1 MVESSVRSQ
10 TNTNQNTMKDSDIV
24 VKLNQAIQAAQGSL
38 DAVAK
43 WTELLA
49 EKNGIEADVIKEK
62 AKKLTDLDDIATGEE
77 NEVFGIFDGQNMVDG
92 DGSQYPVPANY
103 ASKSKLIEG
112 DKLKLTIKPN
122 GAFIYKQIE
131 LIPRRMTTGR
141 LILDG
146 SQYKVLCEKK
156 TYSVLYASVT
166 FFRAKVGDEVAII
179 LPESDE
185 AEWAAIENVIPQ
197 VVGQES

>member
-1 MVESSVRSQ
+1 
-10 TNTNQNTMKDSDIV
+10 MKDQDIIL
-24 VKLNQAIQAAQGSL
+24 KLNHSIQSAKSSL

-49 EKNGIEADVIKEK
+49 EKNGVDSDLIKEK
-62 AKKLTDLDDIATGEE
+62 AKQLDIEDFSTEE
-77 NEVFGIFDGQNMVDG
+77 EQIVEGIFDGQNMVG
-92 DGSQYPVPANY
+92 PDGSQYPVPTNY
-103 ASKSKLIEG
+103 ASKSKLVQG

-131 LIPRRMTTGR
+131 LIPRKLLIGH

-146 SQYKVLCEKK
+146 SQYKILCDDK

-166 FFRAKVGDEVAII
+166 FFRAHVGDRMTII
-179 LPESDE
+179 VPENEEGD
-185 AEWAAIENVIPQ
+185 WAAIENVLPVETQ
-197 VVGQES
+197 KVA